1 LGGEFSRDSL
11 YYEQEERRANMDED
25 VLKGK
30 WKEIKGSVKEKWGK
44 LTDDDL
50 TAVEGEKEKLLGL
63 LQQKYGYAKD
73 KAEQEYKDFIGRYK
87 GK

>member
-1 LGGEFSRDSL
+1 M
-11 YYEQEERRANMDED
+11 NED
-25 VLKGK
+25 ILKGK
-30 WKEIKGSVKEKWGK
+30 WNEIKGRVKEKWGK

-50 TAVEGEKEKLLGL
+50 TAVEGKKKKLLGL

>member
-1 LGGEFSRDSL
+1 
-11 YYEQEERRANMDED
+11 MDED
-25 VLKGK
+25 VLKGNGGK
-30 WKEIKGSVKEKWGK
+30 SKGESKRSGANSPITTSPWWKETKTNSGI
-44 LTDDDL
+44 
-50 TAVEGEKEKLLGL
+50 

>member
-1 LGGEFSRDSL
+1 
-11 YYEQEERRANMDED
+11 
-25 VLKGK
+25 
-30 WKEIKGSVKEKWGK
+30 
-44 LTDDDL
+44 
-50 TAVEGEKEKLLGL
+50 